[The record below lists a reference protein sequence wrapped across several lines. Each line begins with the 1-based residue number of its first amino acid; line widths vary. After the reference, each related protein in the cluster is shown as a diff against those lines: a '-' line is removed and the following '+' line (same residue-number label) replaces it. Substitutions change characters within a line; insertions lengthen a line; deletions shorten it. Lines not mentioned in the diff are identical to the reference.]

1 MPEMPK
7 IYSLSLQIR
16 NLINMVYYS
25 NKKNKE
31 YNSGDLGYIGNP
43 PKFYKDV
50 KKVKKAAIIFLA
62 AVIFLYSGFVVIKA
76 SSTFDA
82 ISGSKNSLLKSIIKM
97 LPFGDYFYKPEEKA
111 EPSALA
117 DISKIERL
125 NILLL
130 GMRGENDE
138 ANGGLLT
145 DTIMLL
151 SIKPKTGQVAMIS
164 IPRDIYLQFPGY
176 NIKRKINE
184 AYEVGEIKNYPGGGL
199 AYAKKVISEVTGIEA
214 DYAAN
219 IDFIAFQK
227 IIDAMGGITIELD
240 KPFEEPIPF
249 AEGKISLP
257 AGKSTINGAKALLF
271 SRARF
276 STSDFDR
283 ARRQQKVL
291 LAIKEKAL
299 SSGIL
304 LNPFKVNAIMDILK
318 AHIKT
323 DMELWEIEK
332 LRELSQDFNETKF
345 INKVFSAGPEGELTE
360 AYTEGKM
367 FILLSKEGNFDRIK
381 NISENIFN

>member
-1 MPEMPK
+1 
-7 IYSLSLQIR
+7 
-16 NLINMVYYS
+16 MVYYS
-25 NKKNKE
+25 NRKNKE
-31 YNSGDLGYIGNP
+31 YNSGDLGYVRKN
-43 PKFYKDV
+43 PKFYKDG
-50 KKVKKAAIIFLA
+50 KKIKKSAVIFLA
-62 AVIFLYSGFVVIKA
+62 AIIFLYSGFMVIKA

-82 ISGSKNSLLKSIIKM
+82 ISGSKNSLLKSIARI
-97 LPFGDYFYKPEEKA
+97 LPFGDYFYRTPEKT
-111 EPSALA
+111 EPSILA

-138 ANGGLLT
+138 VNGGLLT

-164 IPRDIYLQFPGY
+164 IPRDIYLQFPDY

-184 AYEVGEIKNYPGGGL
+184 AYEIGELRDYPGGGL
-199 AYAKKVISEVTGIEA
+199 AYAKKVIGEITGVEIN
-214 DYAAN
+214 YAAN

-304 LNPFKVNAIMDILK
+304 LNPFKVNTIMDILK
-318 AHIKT
+318 THIKT
-323 DMELWEIEK
+323 DMELWEVEK
-332 LRELSQDFNETKF
+332 LRELSQNFNETKF
-345 INKVFSAGPEGELTE
+345 INKVFSVGPEGELAE
-360 AYTEGKM
+360 AYTEEKM
-367 FILLSKEGNFDRIK
+367 FILLPKEGNFDRIK
-381 NISENIFN
+381 EIGKNIFN